1 MRGPSPSLRLL
12 APALLAAVAAFAL
25 GCQESGFDESKETAR
40 PLKVQHALGETKVP
54 GQAEKPLTLTVD
66 TLDDTLALEVHPAQA
81 ALPGAKLPEYL
92 GAEGRG
98 VSLMRPVTAGD
109 LAAVEAVHA
118 DLILGSDSNQ
128 GKLYDE
134 LSRIAPTVITAGA
147 GGQWKLNVRLVGE
160 ALGRTN
166 DAEQLLIDYDREAA
180 QARRAIRAAGA
191 GGGGAARKPR
201 VAVVRVTAGSL
212 RFAKPDSFAGTI
224 LADAGVRQ
232 VQALANADAI
242 LLSSAPGA
250 TTHVDGSFSRVD
262 PALWWGAGGAL
273 AGRAALAELQG
284 ALEAA
289 LAG

>member
-1 MRGPSPSLRLL
+1 
-12 APALLAAVAAFAL
+12 
-25 GCQESGFDESKETAR
+25 
-40 PLKVQHALGETKVP
+40 
-54 GQAEKPLTLTVD
+54 
-66 TLDDTLALEVHPAQA
+66 
-81 ALPGAKLPEYL
+81 
-92 GAEGRG
+92 
-98 VSLMRPVTAGD
+98 
-109 LAAVEAVHA
+109 
-118 DLILGSDSNQ
+118 
-128 GKLYDE
+128 
-134 LSRIAPTVITAGA
+134 
-147 GGQWKLNVRLVGE
+147 VRLVGE

-166 DAEQLLIDYDREAA
+166 DAEQLLIDYDREAS

-191 GGGGAARKPR
+191 GGGGGAARKPR
-201 VAVVRVTAGSL
+201 VAVVRVTAGGL

-224 LADAGVRQ
+224 LADAGARQ

-262 PALWWGAGGAL
+262 AALWWGAGGAL